1 MKEIIL
7 PDMGENITE
16 ATVSFWH
23 HQTGEEVKAESEL
36 VEFYTDKANF
46 SVKCPVDGILKQILV
61 KEGEKATVGKVIG
74 IIEEK

>member
-7 PDMGENITE
+7 PELGEDVKE

-23 HQTGEEVKAESEL
+23 HQEGDKVAKDEDL

-46 SVKCPVDGILKQILV
+46 SVKAPVSGILKTISI
-61 KEGEKATVGKVIG
+61 KEGEKAGVGKVIG
-74 IIEEK
+74 IIEED

>member
-7 PDMGENITE
+7 PELGEDVKE

-23 HQTGEEVKAESEL
+23 HKEGDEVAKDDDL

-46 SVKCPVDGILKQILV
+46 NVKSPASGVLKTISA
-61 KEGEKATVGKVIG
+61 KEGEKIEVGSVIG
-74 IIEEK
+74 VIEEK

>member
-23 HQTGEEVKAESEL
+23 HQAGEEVKAESEL

-46 SVKCPVDGILKQILV
+46 SVKSPVDGVLREILV

>member
-7 PDMGENITE
+7 PELGEDIKE

-23 HQTGEEVKAESEL
+23 HKEGDEVKAEEDI

-46 SVKCPVDGILKQILV
+46 SVKAQASGILKAISV
-61 KEGEKATVGKVIG
+61 KEGEKASVGQVIG
-74 IIEEK
+74 EIEER